1 MPKTPVTGGRR
12 GLAGRGV
19 AQPKPHRKPMH
30 TKTLVLLS
38 ILGAAWALAPGVALC
53 DVPVKTSEAAA
64 PETNA
69 DAFAEY
75 TVGVFLLESGS
86 AQAAIPHL
94 VAAWERSSHDE
105 TIGSKLADA
114 YFETG
119 DMANCEKIVDALL
132 AQREDNHVA
141 LLLKAKIA
149 YLTSRKDEA
158 RGYLEKLEAAGG
170 SSFEVQ
176 RILAAVYTELGMTD
190 KALAAYAAAVKMEPE
205 HPLVQYQYG
214 TLLRE
219 SGRAAEAEEALSQ
232 ALRVKPDFSEAAI
245 ELAEIIVERG
255 GHAEAESVL
264 VRSLA
269 ADPENDRALEI
280 VTDLYIDQGQ
290 PDKAIRLL
298 EQQNRRSPLSN
309 EGLLLL
315 GRLYYEV
322 KDYEEALNIF
332 EGMFEAGNATPDLAR
347 VLGEISSRAG
357 KTDKALRYYREA
369 IRLGPGDFRNHLAL
383 FFSASSTFTP
393 EESQRVRVSAEESAR
408 CLTEAARV
416 VPSSDFDGLYLVGI
430 SMQSVDSLETALEF
444 LSRASEIRAG
454 DERVILN
461 LASVLEKLKR
471 YEEAERHVATLHAL
485 QPDDPTTCNFY
496 GYLLALMGKDL
507 DRAEELI
514 GKALASEPQNGYY
527 MDSLGW
533 VFFMRGD
540 YPRAIEELE
549 KAAAVT
555 RDDPVILEHLG
566 DAYRAVERYREA
578 LDAYEKSKDLE
589 KKNGDIERKIDETK
603 KKRRGK

>member
-1 MPKTPVTGGRR
+1 
-12 GLAGRGV
+12 
-19 AQPKPHRKPMH
+19 MH

-38 ILGAAWALAPGVALC
+38 ILGAAWALAPGAALP

-393 EESQRVRVSAEESAR
+393 EESQRVRVSAEESGR

>member
-1 MPKTPVTGGRR
+1 MKMTF
-12 GLAGRGV
+12 LA
-19 AQPKPHRKPMH
+19 
-30 TKTLVLLS
+30 LLLS
-38 ILGAAWALAPGVALC
+38 LLAASIVPPVLQTGAVSA
-53 DVPVKTSEAAA
+53 DVPAKTSEASA

-86 AQAAIPHL
+86 PEAAIPHL
-94 VAAWERSSHDE
+94 EAAWERSSRDE
-105 TIGSKLADA
+105 TMGAKLAEA
-114 YFETG
+114 YFDTG
-119 DMANCEKIVDALL
+119 DMANCEKVVDALL
-132 AQREDNHVA
+132 SQSQDNRVA

-219 SGRAAEAEEALSQ
+219 SGRSTEAEEALSE
-232 ALRVKPDFSEAAI
+232 AVRLKPDFSEAAVG
-245 ELAEIIVERG
+245 LAEIIVERG

-264 VRSLA
+264 VQSLQ
-269 ADPENDRALEI
+269 ADPANYRALEI
-280 VTDLYIDQGQ
+280 VTNLYIDQGQ

-298 EQQNRRSPLSN
+298 EEQNRRSPLPN

-322 KDYEEALNIF
+322 KDYDEALAIF

-357 KTDKALRYYREA
+357 KADKAIRYYREA

-393 EESQRVRVSAEESAR
+393 EESQRIRISAEESAK
-408 CLTEAARV
+408 CLAEAARA

-444 LSRASEIRAG
+444 LSRAAEIRPG
-454 DERVILN
+454 DERVVLN
-461 LASVLEKLKR
+461 LASVFEKLKR
-471 YEEAERHVATLHAL
+471 YEEAERHIASLHER

-507 DRAEELI
+507 GRAEELI
-514 GKALASEPQNGYY
+514 RKALEGEPQNGYY
-527 MDSLGW
+527 TDSLGW

-549 KAAAVT
+549 KAAALT
-555 RDDPVILEHLG
+555 DNDPVILEHLG
-566 DAYRAVERYREA
+566 DAYSAVGRYREA
-578 LDAYEKSKDLE
+578 LDAYEKSKDIQ
-589 KKNGDIERKIDETK
+589 KKNVEIESKIDATK
-603 KKRRGK
+603 KKQRGK

>member
-1 MPKTPVTGGRR
+1 MYTMRSNTVILLSLLAAMFFSKVIAPGSALADVPPKTSDSP
-12 GLAGRGV
+12 
-19 AQPKPHRKPMH
+19 
-30 TKTLVLLS
+30 
-38 ILGAAWALAPGVALC
+38 
-53 DVPVKTSEAAA
+53 A
-64 PETNA
+64 PETDA

-94 VAAWERSSHDE
+94 ETAWEKSSHDE
-105 TIGSKLADA
+105 TIGGKLAEA
-114 YFETG
+114 YFGIGEL
-119 DMANCEKIVDALL
+119 AKCEMVVDVLL
-132 AQREDNHVA
+132 EHSEGNHDA

-149 YLTSRKDEA
+149 YMRSEKDEA

-190 KALAAYAAAVKMEPE
+190 KAIAAYATAIKMEPE

-219 SGRAAEAEEALSQ
+219 SGRTAEAEEALSE
-232 ALRVKPDFSEAAI
+232 AVRLKPDFSEAAVG
-245 ELAEIIVERG
+245 LAEIIVERG

-264 VRSLA
+264 VRSLE
-269 ADPENDRALEI
+269 ADPGNYRALEI
-280 VTDLYIDQGQ
+280 VTNLYIDQGQ

-298 EQQNRRSPLSN
+298 EEQNRRSPLPN

-322 KDYEEALNIF
+322 KDYDEALNIF

-369 IRLGPGDFRNHLAL
+369 IRLGPGDFRNHLAM
-383 FFSASSTFTP
+383 FFSASPTFTP
-393 EESQRVRVSAEESAR
+393 EESQRIKISAEESAK
-408 CLTEAARV
+408 CLSEAARL
-416 VPSSDFDGLYLVGI
+416 VPSADFDGLYLVGI
-430 SMQSVDSLETALEF
+430 SYQSVDSLETALEF
-444 LSRASEIRAG
+444 LSRGAEIRPG
-454 DERVILN
+454 DERVVLN
-461 LASVLEKLKR
+461 AASVLEKLKR
-471 YEEAERHVATLHAL
+471 YEEAERYIASLHER

-496 GYLLALMGKDL
+496 GYLLALRGKDL
-507 DRAEELI
+507 DRAEELVR
-514 GKALASEPQNGYY
+514 KALESEPQNGYY

-549 KAAAVT
+549 KAAAIAGN
-555 RDDPVILEHLG
+555 DPVILEHLG
-566 DAYRAVERYREA
+566 DAYSAVGKYREA
-578 LDAYEKSKDLE
+578 RGAYEKSKSIE
-589 KKNGDIERKIDETK
+589 KKNTGEIERKIDETK
-603 KKRRGK
+603 KKARGK

>member
-1 MPKTPVTGGRR
+1 
-12 GLAGRGV
+12 
-19 AQPKPHRKPMH
+19 MH

-38 ILGAAWALAPGVALC
+38 ILGAAWALAPGAALP

-290 PDKAIRLL
+290 PEKAIRLL

>member
-1 MPKTPVTGGRR
+1 MK
-12 GLAGRGV
+12 
-19 AQPKPHRKPMH
+19 
-30 TKTLVLLS
+30 TKTFVLLWL
-38 ILGAAWALAPGVALC
+38 LGAPAGSALQSLPALA
-53 DVPVKTSEAAA
+53 DVPAKTSEASA

-86 AQAAIPHL
+86 PEAAIPHL
-94 VAAWERSSHDE
+94 EAAWERSSRDE
-105 TIGSKLADA
+105 TMGNKLAEA
-114 YFETG
+114 YFDTG
-119 DMANCEKIVDALL
+119 DMANCEKVVDALL
-132 AQREDNHVA
+132 LQRQDNHVA
-141 LLLKAKIA
+141 LLPKAKIA

-219 SGRAAEAEEALSQ
+219 SGRSAEAEEALSE
-232 ALRVKPDFSEAAI
+232 AVRLKPDFSEAAVG
-245 ELAEIIVERG
+245 LAEIIVERG

-264 VRSLA
+264 VQSLE
-269 ADPENDRALEI
+269 ADPANYRALEI
-280 VTDLYIDQGQ
+280 VTNLYIDQGQ

-298 EQQNRRSPLSN
+298 EEQNRRSPLPN

-322 KDYEEALNIF
+322 KDYNEALTIF

-393 EESQRVRVSAEESAR
+393 EEPQRIRIAAEESAK
-408 CLTEAARV
+408 CLAEAARV

-430 SMQSVDSLETALEF
+430 SLQSVDSLETALEF
-444 LSRASEIRAG
+444 LSRAAEIRPG
-454 DERVILN
+454 DERVALN

-471 YEEAERHVATLHAL
+471 YEEAERHVAALHDK

-507 DRAEELI
+507 GRAEELVR
-514 GKALASEPQNGYY
+514 KALESEPQNGYY
-527 MDSLGW
+527 TDSLGW

-540 YPRAIEELE
+540 YPRAIEELD
-549 KAAAVT
+549 KAAT
-555 RDDPVILEHLG
+555 LTGNDPVILEHLG
-566 DAYRAVERYREA
+566 DAYCAVGRYREA
-578 LDAYEKSKDLE
+578 LDAYEKSKDIQ
-589 KKNGDIERKIDETK
+589 KKNVEIQRKIDETK
-603 KKRRGK
+603 KKYRGK